1 VRPLRFEWDQRKAA
15 TDVGKHGVSFEE
27 ARTVFFDEDALL
39 RPDEDHS
46 DDEDRF
52 LLLGLSSRLRVL
64 IVCHCYRE
72 QDEIIRVISA
82 RKANPIERSQYE
94 DRKIK

>member
-1 VRPLRFEWDQRKAA
+1 VRPLHFDWDAHKAA
-15 TDVGKHGVSFEE
+15 TNLHKHGVSFEE

-46 DDEDRF
+46 DEEDRF
-52 LLLGLSSRLRVL
+52 LLLGLSNRLRIL

-72 QDEIIRVISA
+72 EDEIIRVISA
-82 RKANPIERSQYE
+82 RKANPIERYQYE
-94 DRKIK
+94 DRRLK